1 MKDWRLYSHSECSY
15 LYSFHLEYLLDLNLR
30 YVRIYFDTTS
40 FMRLTKYKSTTFE
53 DKLSAIGGTMGLLT
67 GCSIISWVE
76 IIFFGIKF
84 IVNWVI
90 KFWLKEELFMNQN
103 NLYIFVYSCLRPW
116 INLDLHILEISWD
129 IRYSTVQSNFTT
141 WLMFQ

>member
-1 MKDWRLYSHSECSY
+1 MLEVIITQNVF
-15 LYSFHLEYLLDLNLR
+15 YSFHLEYLLDLNLR

-76 IIFFGIKF
+76 IIVF
-84 IVNWVI
+84 VI
-90 KFWLKEELFMNQN
+90 KFTANWLIKL
-103 NLYIFVYSCLRPW
+103 
-116 INLDLHILEISWD
+116 
-129 IRYSTVQSNFTT
+129 
-141 WLMFQ
+141 